1 MPSNSHNIAFDLGGV
16 VIALSYENAIR
27 RFEEIGLTDARQHL
41 DAFHQHGIFGDL
53 ERGRISAE
61 VFREE
66 LSKIIGRQ
74 LTMDE
79 CFYAWHGYVES
90 VPQRNLDMLLRLRQQ
105 GYNVCLLSNTNPFM
119 MQWACSPA
127 FDGGHHP
134 IGYYF
139 DRLYLSYEC
148 KVMKPSPEIFR
159 MMLEGQQATADETLF
174 IDDSPNNCAAA
185 EALGIHTLCPQNNE
199 DWIPALKAYLKL

>member
-1 MPSNSHNIAFDLGGV
+1 MHPVIKNIAFDLGGV

-27 RFEEIGLTDARQHL
+27 TFEAVGLPDARQHL

-90 VPQRNLDMLLRLRQQ
+90 VPQRNLDMLLRLRQM
-105 GYNVCLLSNTNPFM
+105 GFKVCLLSNTNPFM

-134 IGYYF
+134 IDYYF

-185 EALGIHTLCPQNNE
+185 EALGIHTLCPHNNE
-199 DWIPALKAYLKL
+199 DWIPALKSYLKL